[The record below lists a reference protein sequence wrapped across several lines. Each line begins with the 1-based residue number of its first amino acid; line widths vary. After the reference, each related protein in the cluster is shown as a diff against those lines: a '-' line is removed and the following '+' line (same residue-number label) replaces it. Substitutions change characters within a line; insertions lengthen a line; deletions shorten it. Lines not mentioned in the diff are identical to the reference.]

1 MIDNIYVMK
10 NKCPKCGTVINDP
23 YTENLRCIC
32 TKHNCKYEFKKE
44 LQGIIGVTLKRGTE
58 NYQGKN
64 GDCDFI
70 LTDEETGLNSTYTN
84 YKQLQRDLDI
94 FQDQEKLKGG
104 RNE

>member
-1 MIDNIYVMK
+1 MK

-70 LTDEETGLNSTYTN
+70 LTDEEPASWKISPNFSFQSTSYFW
-84 YKQLQRDLDI
+84 I
-94 FQDQEKLKGG
+94 
-104 RNE
+104 